1 MYQTSPKS
9 QADLKFHNLKLVFD
23 LVKREGPISR
33 ASLAKRTG
41 LSPTSMTRIVNV
53 LKRIG
58 LISEHSVA
66 QAGVAGRPSTLLEIC
81 ADAAYCLCVDA
92 MPNVSK
98 VTLVD
103 MATKQAVYREL
114 VTVSGTSFET
124 VADELN
130 AMLGEMCRDA
140 GITRDR
146 IACCGMS
153 ISGHVL
159 RNGYIAASS
168 QMQWAD
174 IDGVGIL
181 ERALDMPAIVEND
194 CKAALLGEQYLLSC
208 AGESTANIAYVKFG
222 WAGVGSAAMVDG
234 MLLRGS
240 RNAAG
245 EIGHFN
251 SQLEGLSGDK
261 CEFKGCFEHTIS
273 ESAVIEHARS
283 INPACASLAGVNEAI
298 ANGDERIIKL
308 MNDICEYIA
317 IAVSDISCAYNSDR
331 IILSGNIITNL
342 ADCYQNVL
350 RYVERRLTRS
360 VQPNLQVCLSKM
372 GTNASLYGMSC
383 LAVEETI
390 KRLLSN
396 DTGF

>member
-23 LVKREGPISR
+23 LVKQEGPISR

-130 AMLGEMCRDA
+130 AMLGEM
-140 GITRDR
+140 
-146 IACCGMS
+146 
-153 ISGHVL
+153 
-159 RNGYIAASS
+159 
-168 QMQWAD
+168 
-174 IDGVGIL
+174 
-181 ERALDMPAIVEND
+181 
-194 CKAALLGEQYLLSC
+194 
-208 AGESTANIAYVKFG
+208 
-222 WAGVGSAAMVDG
+222 
-234 MLLRGS
+234 
-240 RNAAG
+240 
-245 EIGHFN
+245 
-251 SQLEGLSGDK
+251 
-261 CEFKGCFEHTIS
+261 
-273 ESAVIEHARS
+273 
-283 INPACASLAGVNEAI
+283 
-298 ANGDERIIKL
+298 
-308 MNDICEYIA
+308 
-317 IAVSDISCAYNSDR
+317 
-331 IILSGNIITNL
+331 
-342 ADCYQNVL
+342 
-350 RYVERRLTRS
+350 
-360 VQPNLQVCLSKM
+360 
-372 GTNASLYGMSC
+372 
-383 LAVEETI
+383 
-390 KRLLSN
+390 
-396 DTGF
+396 

>member
-1 MYQTSPKS
+1 
-9 QADLKFHNLKLVFD
+9 
-23 LVKREGPISR
+23 
-33 ASLAKRTG
+33 
-41 LSPTSMTRIVNV
+41 
-53 LKRIG
+53 
-58 LISEHSVA
+58 
-66 QAGVAGRPSTLLEIC
+66 
-81 ADAAYCLCVDA
+81 
-92 MPNVSK
+92 
-98 VTLVD
+98 
-103 MATKQAVYREL
+103 
-114 VTVSGTSFET
+114 
-124 VADELN
+124 
-130 AMLGEMCRDA
+130 
-140 GITRDR
+140 
-146 IACCGMS
+146 
-153 ISGHVL
+153 
-159 RNGYIAASS
+159 
-168 QMQWAD
+168 MQWAD

-208 AGESTANIAYVKFG
+208 AGKSTANMAYVKFG

-251 SQLEGLSGDK
+251 SQLEGLSGDR

-283 INPACASLAGVNEAI
+283 INQACASLAGVNEAI